1 MPDNG
6 EMLRTWELITH
17 QARDTKMCKKRTA
30 REMLK
35 RAMALSA
42 TGMLLAMSCSSTGLQ
57 ALSDGLDAVAG
68 SLAAADRDRVEDI
81 TFGEWLLS
89 ELN

>member
-1 MPDNG
+1 MAPNV
-6 EMLRTWELITH
+6 EMLRTWETITD
-17 QARDTKMCKKRTA
+17 QAKDTKMCKKRTA
-30 REMLK
+30 KDVLK
-35 RAMALSA
+35 RAIALSA
-42 TGMLLAMSCSSTGLQ
+42 TGMLLAMSCSSTSLQ

-89 ELN
+89 ELD